1 LGGVTGTAIFTLLL
15 LHVALAAADVAGA
28 GALVLPP
35 QANANRAAAQV
46 QASRRSIVTLL
57 LEESL

>member
-28 GALVLPP
+28 GALELPP
-35 QANANRAAAQV
+35 HAKANSAAAQV
-46 QASRRSIVTLL
+46 QASPRSIVTLL
-57 LEESL
+57 LEEIL